1 MAREFSKAV
10 QFMNRDEYDKIAYK
24 KYESYCYA
32 ERAELL
38 DRGCEVDFQMISFEQ
53 FIKRL
58 DEDAEFAKIW
68 GYWNF
73 L

>member
-1 MAREFSKAV
+1 MH
-10 QFMNRDEYDKIAYK
+10 RDEYDKIAYK
-24 KYESYCYA
+24 KYEAYCYA

-38 DRGCEVDFQMISFEQ
+38 DRGCEVDFQMITLEQ
-53 FIKRL
+53 FIKKL
-58 DEDAEFAKIW
+58 DEDPEFAKIW